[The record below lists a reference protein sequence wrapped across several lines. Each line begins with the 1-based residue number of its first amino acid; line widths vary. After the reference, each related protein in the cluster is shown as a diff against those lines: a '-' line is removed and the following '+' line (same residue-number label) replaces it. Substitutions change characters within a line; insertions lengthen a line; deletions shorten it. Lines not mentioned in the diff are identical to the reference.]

1 MEEYKRIKE
10 YIRIHN
16 IKQQKYQ
23 KDDVNFYA
31 DCPFH
36 DKLNKKCTIYPVRPE
51 VCKNFQCYRTEK
63 RIDKDRRYYDQRAD
77 INGRGLHRIVP
88 LDLLFYN
95 NPTTTIYLLMDIL
108 KNKTSY
114 DEDYILKLLEA
125 WASEV
130 PQGIPNTK
138 EIADAIRAGGIELE
152 WR

>member
-1 MEEYKRIKE
+1 
-10 YIRIHN
+10 
-16 IKQQKYQ
+16 
-23 KDDVNFYA
+23 
-31 DCPFH
+31 
-36 DKLNKKCTIYPVRPE
+36 
-51 VCKNFQCYRTEK
+51 
-63 RIDKDRRYYDQRAD
+63 
-77 INGRGLHRIVP
+77 
-88 LDLLFYN
+88 
-95 NPTTTIYLLMDIL
+95 MDIL